1 MKNNKGFTIVELIVT
16 LAVFSIIMTIS
27 IPSFSAW
34 LPRSRIKTSV
44 RHIYNDMNLAKS
56 RAVKDNTVAVIIF
69 NIPNNTY
76 TIFLDTSKN
85 WALDTG
91 ETIISTGGLED
102 DVDIYLTSFPSNTY
116 GFNNRGMP
124 QTPLTGPYEV
134 YLTNPSGLFMGVRVN
149 IVGNITII
157 NSTDGGT
164 TWS

>member
-1 MKNNKGFTIVELIVT
+1 MNNNKGFTIVELVVV
-16 LAVFSIIMTIS
+16 LAILSIIMAIS
-27 IPSFSAW
+27 IPNFSAW
-34 LPRSRIKTSV
+34 LPRNRIKTSV

-69 NIPNNTY
+69 NIPNDTY

-85 WALDTG
+85 WALDAG

-102 DVDIYLTSFPSNTY
+102 DVDIYLTTFPSNTY
-116 GFNNRGMP
+116 GFNNRGMSQP
-124 QTPLTGPYEV
+124 PLTGPYEV
-134 YLTNPSGLFMGVRVN
+134 YLTNSSGLFMGVRVN
-149 IVGNITII
+149 MVGNPTII

>member
-1 MKNNKGFTIVELIVT
+1 MNNNKGFTIVELVVV
-16 LAVFSIIMTIS
+16 LAILSIIMAIS
-27 IPSFSAW
+27 IPNFSAW
-34 LPRSRIKTSV
+34 LPRNRIKTSA

-69 NIPNNTY
+69 NIPNDTY

-85 WALDTG
+85 WALDAG

-102 DVDIYLTSFPSNTY
+102 DVDIYLTTFPSNTY
-116 GFNNRGMP
+116 GFNNRGMSQP
-124 QTPLTGPYEV
+124 PLTGPYEV
-134 YLTNPSGLFMGVRVN
+134 YLTNSSGLFMGVRVN
-149 IVGNITII
+149 MVGNPTII